1 MSGPFQISQAPGALR
16 LAGSNRDET
25 SPWGLLDES
34 HLTGQQNSL
43 DTNIIARQPAPEAKF
58 QVRRPWLHAVAML
71 CTIGIPTSLPAINVD
86 QDGDGMSD
94 VWEWNFGAEALN
106 PTDDTDGD
114 GFDNDEESIG
124 LTNPFINSSVNK
136 PDFISGYGPKVITD
150 GQGNPVEQEFR
161 WYDKKYVR
169 YFVRGYNGFW
179 NTLYS
184 LTGNGGGLHTITLPY
199 NGAFSSHRLYFFEAY
214 DTDDDE
220 LNDSEESLF
229 NSSITSTDTDSDGFN
244 DRQEFINGTDPNGA
258 DPPLQAHSPNPAN
271 GATNVAANVTL
282 SWSNGGAASTYKV
295 YLGTDSTPDSGEYK
309 GQQTGTSYVAGT
321 LASGTTYYW
330 RIDSVNAGGTTT
342 GSVWSFTTKLPPP
355 SPPVS
360 PTPADGAADR
370 SISANLSWKNGGGA
384 TSYEVYFGTD
394 ATPDSGEFRQT
405 QSATGYDPGVLSN
418 DTTYHWR
425 IDSVSAG
432 GTTTGSVW
440 SFTTKLPLPGPAVSP
455 TPSEGAP
462 AVSIATNLSWKNG
475 GGASSYDVY
484 FGTSSAPGA
493 GEFQGNQT
501 GLSFSPGTLDYS
513 TICYWRIDSVN
524 AAGTTAGPVWDFT
537 TEVPPPSVNAA
548 GTTAGPVWAFTT
560 EGSPP
565 PVTIS
570 FSDFESGWGDWTNIT
585 GSDQFDWSRDL
596 GGTPSSGTGPAI
608 DHTLGNSSGYYA
620 YVETSYGSAYYA
632 GNTVILESIPF
643 DADGHQLLLKFYYHM
658 YGANSGTLTVDVF
671 DGAWNLGVWS
681 RSGQQHTGTTTPYTE
696 GTVDLS
702 NYTGM
707 LRLRFRVVAAGSYR
721 GDIAVDDISVIE
733 YFDAPNTPPPVTISF
748 SDFESGWGDW
758 TNITG
763 SDQFDWSRDWG
774 GTPSSGTGPA
784 IDHTLGNSSGYYAYV
799 ETSYGSAYYA
809 GNTVILESIPFD
821 ADGHQ
826 LLLKFYY
833 HMYGANSGT
842 LTVDVFDGA
851 WNLGVWSRS
860 GQQHTGTTTPYT
872 EGTVDLS
879 NYTGMLRLRFRVV
892 AAGSY
897 RGDIAVDDISV
908 IEYFDAPNTPPPM
921 TDSFTD
927 FESGWGD
934 WTNITGSDQFDWSRD
949 WGGTP
954 SFGTGP
960 AIDHTLGNSSGYY
973 AYVETSSGSAYG
985 AGNTV
990 ILESIPFDADG
1001 HQLRLRFYYHMY
1013 GANSGTLTVDV
1024 FDGAWNLGVWSRS
1037 GQQHTGTT
1045 TPYTE
1050 ETVDLSNY
1058 TGMLT
1063 LRFRVVAEGSYRG
1076 DIAVDDISVVEYF
1089 DAPNTQPTIVSGPWA
1104 DESPTQSQV
1113 IGLHV
1118 TATDAV
1124 GGSLNDQGEAGL
1136 TYNWQAVTTPVGAP
1150 APTFSANGSN
1160 VAKDTSAT
1168 VSASGVYTFEVTV
1181 SDGAAEVASTLQVE
1195 VQFVASLPS
1204 FSDFEAGWDD
1214 WHNVTGDSNVN
1225 WLRDAAGTPSYGTG
1239 PATDNTLGT
1248 TQGYYAYVETSSGD
1262 GYQTGR
1268 TVILE
1273 SELFEVQAENFVLR
1287 FHYHMYGAKIGAL
1300 YVDFYDGVWTEG
1312 IWSRAGQQQ
1321 GSNAASYGMG
1331 EASIADVQGLV
1342 RFRFRYVT
1350 GGGYRGDVALD
1361 DLEVFAFDGPPNV
1374 TPWIVT
1380 AAAASENPTTDP
1392 DIELQVLGGDA
1403 TDASTYNNG
1412 EAGLAYT
1419 WTTVSRPPGAPL
1431 PAFPP
1436 ENGTALGKQVS
1447 ITLPLVGEY
1456 IFRADVSDGQSS
1468 VTSDVTVYYS
1478 DPLAL
1483 PSQTDFQ
1490 LNWGAWSNSA
1500 SNGSD
1505 WRRDSAGTPSSSTG
1519 PQLDHTMGNSSGFYA
1534 YVETS
1539 SGYAYRAGDT
1549 VSVVSPVIDASGGD
1563 LWLSFFYHMYG
1574 SNIGELNVDVF
1585 DGTWQEGVWSISGQQ
1600 HSSYTAPYAH
1610 AGVALSGYSGN
1621 IVIRIRGV
1629 AAGRYRGDIAVDD
1642 IYLGPLSSDLD
1653 GDALPD
1659 WWEIVHFG
1667 QADAAVSSGD
1677 PDTDSLENL
1686 AEYFL
1691 NTDPN
1696 AATGSTAAVTVTV
1709 LTPLE

>member
-1 MSGPFQISQAPGALR
+1 
-16 LAGSNRDET
+16 
-25 SPWGLLDES
+25 
-34 HLTGQQNSL
+34 
-43 DTNIIARQPAPEAKF
+43 
-58 QVRRPWLHAVAML
+58 
-71 CTIGIPTSLPAINVD
+71 
-86 QDGDGMSD
+86 MSD

-229 NSSITSTDTDSDGFN
+229 NSSITSTDSDSDGFN

-258 DPPLQAHSPNPAN
+258 DPPFQAHSPNPAN

-309 GQQTGTSYVAGT
+309 GQQTGTSYAAGT
-321 LASGTTYYW
+321 LASGTTYFWRIDAVGSGGTTSGPVWSFTTYIAPPGPAQSPDPGNGSTGVFITTDISWQNGGGATSYKVYFGTDATPDSGEFRQTQISNGYDPGGLSYNTTYYW

-342 GSVWSFTTKLPPP
+342 GSVWSFTTKLPLP
-355 SPPVS
+355 SPAVS
-360 PTPADGAADR
+360 PTPAAGATNR
-370 SISANLSWKNGGGA
+370 SISTNLSWQNGGGA
-384 TSYEVYFGTD
+384 TSYKVYFGTD

-405 QSATGYDPGVLSN
+405 QSSSSYDPGVLSN

-440 SFTTKLPLPGPAVSP
+440 SFTTEMALPGPAVLP
-455 TPSEGAP
+455 TPAEGEA
-462 AVSIATNLSWKNG
+462 AVSIATNLSWQDG

-484 FGTSSAPGA
+484 FGTSSAPGS

-513 TICYWRIDSVN
+513 TTCYWRIDSVN

-537 TEVPPPSVNAA
+537 TEVP
-548 GTTAGPVWAFTT
+548 
-560 EGSPP
+560 
-565 PVTIS
+565 
-570 FSDFESGWGDWTNIT
+570 
-585 GSDQFDWSRDL
+585 
-596 GGTPSSGTGPAI
+596 
-608 DHTLGNSSGYYA
+608 
-620 YVETSYGSAYYA
+620 
-632 GNTVILESIPF
+632 
-643 DADGHQLLLKFYYHM
+643 
-658 YGANSGTLTVDVF
+658 
-671 DGAWNLGVWS
+671 
-681 RSGQQHTGTTTPYTE
+681 
-696 GTVDLS
+696 
-702 NYTGM
+702 
-707 LRLRFRVVAAGSYR
+707 
-721 GDIAVDDISVIE
+721 
-733 YFDAPNTPPPVTISF
+733 PPPVTISF

-799 ETSYGSAYYA
+799 ETSYGSAYNA
-809 GNTVILESIPFD
+809 GNTVILES
-821 ADGHQ
+821 
-826 LLLKFYY
+826 
-833 HMYGANSGT
+833 S
-842 LTVDVFDGA
+842 
-851 WNLGVWSRS
+851 
-860 GQQHTGTTTPYT
+860 
-872 EGTVDLS
+872 
-879 NYTGMLRLRFRVV
+879 
-892 AAGSY
+892 
-897 RGDIAVDDISV
+897 
-908 IEYFDAPNTPPPM
+908 
-921 TDSFTD
+921 
-927 FESGWGD
+927 
-934 WTNITGSDQFDWSRD
+934 
-949 WGGTP
+949 
-954 SFGTGP
+954 
-960 AIDHTLGNSSGYY
+960 
-973 AYVETSSGSAYG
+973 
-985 AGNTV
+985 
-990 ILESIPFDADG
+990 PFDADG

-1013 GANSGTLTVDV
+1013 GANIGTLTVDV
-1024 FDGAWNLGVWSRS
+1024 FDGAWNLGIWSRS

-1063 LRFRVVAEGSYRG
+1063 LRFRVVAAGSYRG
-1076 DIAVDDISVVEYF
+1076 DIAVDDISVIEYF
-1089 DAPNTQPTIVSGPWA
+1089 DAPNTQPTIVSGAWA

-1136 TYNWQAVTTPVGAP
+1136 TYTWQAVTTPVGAP
-1150 APTFSANGSN
+1150 APTFSADGSN
-1160 VAKDTSAT
+1160 AAKDTSAT
-1168 VSASGVYTFEVTV
+1168 VSASGIYTFSVTV
-1181 SDGAAEVASTLQVE
+1181 SDGAAEVASTVQVE

-1204 FSDFEAGWDD
+1204 LSDFEAGWDD
-1214 WHNVTGDSNVN
+1214 WHNVTGDSNAD

-1262 GYQTGR
+1262 GYQSGR

-1273 SELFEVQAENFVLR
+1273 SELFEVEAENLVLR
-1287 FHYHMYGAKIGAL
+1287 FHYHMYGANIGTL
-1300 YVDFYDGVWTEG
+1300 YVDFYDGVWTDG
-1312 IWSRAGQQQ
+1312 IWSRAGQEQ
-1321 GSNAASYGMG
+1321 GSNAAPYEMG

-1342 RFRFRYVT
+1342 RFRFRYIT

-1361 DLEVFAFDGPPNV
+1361 DLEVFAFDGLPNV
-1374 TPWIVT
+1374 TPWI
-1380 AAAASENPTTDP
+1380 AAAASASENPTTDP
-1392 DIELQVLGGDA
+1392 AIELQVLGDDA
-1403 TDASTYNNG
+1403 TDASEYNNG
-1412 EAGLAYT
+1412 ETGLVYT

-1436 ENGTALGKQVS
+1436 ENGTAQGNQVS
-1447 ITLPLVGEY
+1447 ITLPLAGEY
-1456 IFRADVSDGQSS
+1456 LFRADVFDGLNSI
-1468 VTSDVTVYYS
+1468 TSDVTVYYS
-1478 DPLAL
+1478 DPVAL

-1519 PQLDHTMGNSSGFYA
+1519 PQLDHTMGTSSGFYA

-1539 SGYAYRAGDT
+1539 GGYAYNAGDT
-1549 VSVVSPVIDASGGD
+1549 VSLVSPVIDASGGD

-1574 SNIGELNVDVF
+1574 SNIGGLNVDVF

-1600 HSSYTAPYAH
+1600 HSSYTPPYAH
-1610 AGVALSGYSGN
+1610 ADVDLAGYSGN

-1629 AAGRYRGDIAVDD
+1629 AAGGYRGDIAVDD
-1642 IYLGPLSSDLD
+1642 IYLGPVSSDLD

-1659 WWEIVHFG
+1659 WWEIANFG
-1667 QADAAVSSGD
+1667 QADVAASSGD
-1677 PDTDSLENL
+1677 PDTDGLENL

-1696 AATGSTAAVTVTV
+1696 ATTLSTATVTVTV